1 MGASRRCGFVRMSRW
16 GRGASCAAA
25 GATAAFAAGAR
36 PFRAL
41 WLGALG
47 SYWETQKTPE
57 RSNVASIRA
66 MTFNDAPCSNAH
78 TVWAYAWLA
87 EATQHLSG
95 GRHLSAMC
103 DMHWNCELL
112 MPGTRMH
119 AACAHGW
126 PPRSPRARRGLL
138 EARQTGI
145 PGPQDI
151 RHSVASCLST
161 SSDRTQSARS

>member
-1 MGASRRCGFVRMSRW
+1 MSRW

-25 GATAAFAAGAR
+25 GATAAVAAGAR

-103 DMHWNCELL
+103 DMHWNCEQLL
-112 MPGTRMH
+112 GTRMH
-119 AACAHGW
+119 ACVCAW
-126 PPRSPRARRGLL
+126 M
-138 EARQTGI
+138 
-145 PGPQDI
+145 
-151 RHSVASCLST
+151 ASSFST
-161 SSDRTQSARS
+161 R